1 MKKKRVAAAPLL
13 DTFFSWKA
21 QQERKQEGVSSS
33 SRSIHTQIQTV
44 RAFDFFFHFLLSFVS
59 CILTLVRLPVCY
71 YYYCEKNKKKKK
83 NGVVPNKV
91 HQNRIVWTGET
102 RHGAFTALDLSR
114 SFSLSRARV
123 FLFLFVFLFFTRGEK
138 NLTPLVGPFLF
149 VSVSVSLTFLY
160 ARIPLD
166 ASLTLFLS
174 LLFSSIDRL
183 ERSWSPSG

>member
-1 MKKKRVAAAPLL
+1 VCSK
-13 DTFFSWKA
+13 
-21 QQERKQEGVSSS
+21 
-33 SRSIHTQIQTV
+33 
-44 RAFDFFFHFLLSFVS
+44 
-59 CILTLVRLPVCY
+59 PVCYY

-149 VSVSVSLTFLY
+149 VSLSRSLSLSFLC

-166 ASLTLFLS
+166 ASLTLF
-174 LLFSSIDRL
+174 SSIGRL
-183 ERSWSPSG
+183 ERSWLPSG